1 MSTPPAAW
9 PAWWGLLHHPR
20 VARPELLAYQSARL
34 RQVIRHAR
42 ERVPHYRALFEG
54 HGVSPG
60 AVRTAADLPAIP
72 LTTRADVQSRPPGEM
87 VAHGVDPDRLLVR
100 RTAGS
105 SGEPIG
111 VRRTWLEER
120 LLVAFR
126 ARALHQLGMRV
137 TDRRANLVLPRSSA
151 RDWDLPQRILR
162 AARLYPRLDVDSRR
176 PAEEIAHALHGFR
189 PDVVTGYPGSL
200 ERLGEVDGLGRS
212 LRLRCLISGGEVM
225 TPLMRRRIA
234 QAFGAPVLELY
245 GSHEFKTIAWEC
257 RETGYL
263 HVSDDSVVLEV
274 VDGTRVVDPG
284 ETGEVVAT
292 ALHSFAMPFIRY
304 RLGDVVTRGPAPCPC
319 GAPFSTIRVVQ
330 GRMLDCF
337 PLPGGRLLHP
347 YELTE
352 VMRSAAWVRRQ
363 RVIQEREDRI
373 RVYVAACAR
382 PPAGEVRAL
391 EQSLAQVVGPA
402 VDVAVVLVDDV
413 PQEPAGKFRVFRSF
427 VRSPYD
433 GVDWE
438 ARRAAPPGSVPG
450 SAA

>member
-1 MSTPPAAW
+1 M
-9 PAWWGLLHHPR
+9 
-20 VARPELLAYQSARL
+20 LAYQSARL
-34 RQVIRHAR
+34 RQVVRHAW
-42 ERVPHYRALFEG
+42 ERVPHYRALLER
-54 HGVSPG
+54 HGISPG
-60 AVRTAADLPAIP
+60 AVRTAADLPVIP
-72 LTTRADVQSRPPGEM
+72 LTTRSDVQSRPSVEM
-87 VAHGVDPDRLLVR
+87 VARGVDPDRLLVT

-105 SGEPIG
+105 SGEPIR

-126 ARALHQLGMRV
+126 ARALHHLGMRV
-137 TDRRANLVLPRSSA
+137 ADRRANLVLPRKDA

-176 PAEEIAHALHGFR
+176 PADEIARDLRGFR

-200 ERLGEVDGLGRS
+200 ECLGEVEGLGQS
-212 LRLRCLISGGEVM
+212 LDLRCLISGGEVL

-257 RETGYL
+257 RKTGYL
-263 HVSDDSVVLEV
+263 HVSDDTVVLEV
-274 VDGTRVVDPG
+274 VDDTRVVGPG

-304 RLGDVVTRGPAPCPC
+304 RLGDIVTRGPAPCPC

-352 VMRSAAWVRRQ
+352 VMRTASWMRRQ

-373 RVYVAACAR
+373 RVYVAASTR

-391 EQSLAQVVGPA
+391 EQSLAQRLGPA

-427 VRSPYD
+427 VRSAYD
-433 GVDWE
+433 DVDWE
-438 ARRAAPPGSVPG
+438 GRRAAPPGSVPG
-450 SAA
+450 SAV